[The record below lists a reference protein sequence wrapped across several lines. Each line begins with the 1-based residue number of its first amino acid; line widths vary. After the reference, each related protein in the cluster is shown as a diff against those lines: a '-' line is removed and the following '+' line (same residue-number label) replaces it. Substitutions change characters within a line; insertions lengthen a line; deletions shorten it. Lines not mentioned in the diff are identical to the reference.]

1 MQEYFKA
8 ELRYDKCPYDI
19 FKHIDNIH
27 DVLYDDWKIIRCDL
41 ELREQSFTPITFEY
55 CTNGK
60 FNIWNFNSGQS
71 GVLKMF
77 VFVEDLTVK
86 KMATIKKVLKI
97 CNEPQE
103 RAKEIIETLKEQKVI
118 YLWYLQA
125 IKNVRIKMIEYRESG
140 AIHSNE
146 FKNNIRVLK
155 ATFDRYKK
163 IKDKT
168 IKYIAEF
175 EKIAEEY

>member
-1 MQEYFKA
+1 MLEYFKP
-8 ELRYDKCPYDI
+8 ELKDKCPYDI

-27 DVLYDDWKIIRCDL
+27 NVLNEQLKVIRCDL
-41 ELREQSFTPITFEY
+41 ELREISFAPIIFEY

-60 FNIWNFNSGQS
+60 FNNWDFNSGQS

-77 VFVEDLTVK
+77 IFAEDLTVK

-97 CNEPQE
+97 CKEPQE
-103 RAKEIIETLKEQKVI
+103 RTKEIIGTLKTQKAV

-125 IKNVRIKMIEYRESG
+125 IKNVRIKIIEYRESG
-140 AIHSNE
+140 KIHSKD
-146 FKNNIRVLK
+146 FKQDIRILK
-155 ATFDRYKK
+155 TTFDRYKK

-168 IKYIAEF
+168 EKYIAEF
-175 EKIAEEY
+175 EKIV